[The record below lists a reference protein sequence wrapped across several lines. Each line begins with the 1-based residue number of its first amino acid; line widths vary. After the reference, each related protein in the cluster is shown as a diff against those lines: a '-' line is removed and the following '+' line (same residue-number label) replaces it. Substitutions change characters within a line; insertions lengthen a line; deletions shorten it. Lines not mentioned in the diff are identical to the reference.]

1 MNAPVRFA
9 PASTGPA
16 LREELA
22 HQGLALAAFNGAA
35 ISDGPALLK
44 ALGKALDFPAYY
56 GANWDAAEECL
67 RDLAEPFPQGCA
79 LVIDHAGILW
89 QRLPRKMGQLVS
101 LWLAASD
108 DLATAGIPLQLIF
121 LLESRQ

>member
-9 PASTGPA
+9 PASTAPA

-22 HQGLALAAFNGAA
+22 RHGLALAAFNGTA

-44 ALGKALDFPAYY
+44 ALGQALAFPAYY

-67 RDLAEPFPQGCA
+67 GDLGERHPQGCA
-79 LVIDHAGILW
+79 LLIDHAGGLW
-89 QRLPRKMGQLVS
+89 QRLPREMGQFVS

-108 DLATAGIPLQLIF
+108 ALAAVGIPLQLVF
-121 LLESRQ
+121 LLEGKQ

>member
-9 PASTGPA
+9 PASTEPA

-22 HQGLALAAFNGAA
+22 RDGLALAAFNGTA

-44 ALGKALDFPAYY
+44 ALGHALAFPAYY

-67 RDLAEPFPQGCA
+67 GDLGERYPQGCA
-79 LVIDHAGILW
+79 LLIDHAGGLW
-89 QRLPRKMGQLVS
+89 QRLPREMGQDACARVHAQPSSCS
-101 LWLAASD
+101 LGAPAS
-108 DLATAGIPLQLIF
+108 LTGIN
-121 LLESRQ
+121 